1 MDLGNLASLRHFI
14 PEMILAAGILAIV
27 IIDLAVRDKSRLGAL
42 ALIAAAASLVAIGLE
57 PASSGA
63 WLFHRMLVFD
73 SFAIYFRALIALAA
87 VVAIW
92 MSIGSEEVQGCDQ
105 GEYYAILLASTF
117 AMFLMAESAN
127 LLMAYLALEFVSL
140 TSYILTGFLR
150 HNRRSLEAALKYL
163 IYGGVASGTMI
174 YGMSWIFGITGSLDF
189 SVINKAL
196 STPAHLPVLAV
207 FIALVLIL
215 TGMGYKVSSVPF
227 HMWAPDVYTG
237 APIPITTFL
246 AIGSKAAG
254 FALLTRFFFPAISHL
269 AAGGS
274 WTALAGVDWPQL
286 LLFVCIITM
295 TLGNL
300 AALQQTNMKR
310 LLAYSSIAQ
319 AGYALMGFVVLSN
332 DGIRAMLFYLFAY
345 YVMDA
350 GAFLV
355 VMIVANSTGREDV
368 EAYRGLA
375 WRGGIVPAVALTI
388 FLFSLTGIPLTVGFI
403 GKFYLFAAVIKG
415 QFYIL
420 AIVGIL
426 NSVVSLYYYLK
437 PIRMMFFEQPR
448 GDEGTVSFEAWNYG
462 LMGVLACA
470 TIVFGLYWSPII
482 SFANRSISFFLT
494 GQPLTPWRGGT
505 GSFEDYCAVVMEQ
518 HLLFQV
524 GADGLRQDH
533 HFEIFAL
540 AREVGDGVAMG
551 HRRRWLARLSGP
563 RPALQLR
570 SARSRRSV

>member
-1 MDLGNLASLRHFI
+1 IYTAITGFAFFAGMGLPGMSAFISEVLVLLGAWQTHPFMVVFGAATAILTAGYLLWTFQRIYLGPLNEKYKDFPDLSFREAFTLVPLGIIVLILGVYPHAILGLLNTSLVH
-14 PEMILAAGILAIV
+14 LNQVVLSIV
-27 IIDLAVRDKSRLGAL
+27 LIDLAVRDKSRLGGL
-42 ALIAAAASLVAIGLE
+42 ALIAAAASLLAIGLA
-57 PASSGA
+57 PALPGA

-73 SFAIYFRALIALAA
+73 SFAIYFRTLIALAA

-92 MSIGSEEVQGCDQ
+92 MSIGSAEVRSCDQ

-196 STPAHLPVLAV
+196 STPGHLPVLAV

-300 AALQQTNMKR
+300 AALQQTNMKQ

-403 GKFYLFAAVIKG
+403 GKF
-415 QFYIL
+415 
-420 AIVGIL
+420 
-426 NSVVSLYYYLK
+426 
-437 PIRMMFFEQPR
+437 
-448 GDEGTVSFEAWNYG
+448 
-462 LMGVLACA
+462 
-470 TIVFGLYWSPII
+470 
-482 SFANRSISFFLT
+482 
-494 GQPLTPWRGGT
+494 
-505 GSFEDYCAVVMEQ
+505 
-518 HLLFQV
+518 
-524 GADGLRQDH
+524 
-533 HFEIFAL
+533 
-540 AREVGDGVAMG
+540 
-551 HRRRWLARLSGP
+551 
-563 RPALQLR
+563 
-570 SARSRRSV
+570 

>member
-1 MDLGNLASLRHFI
+1 MDLGNFASVTYFL
-14 PEMILAAGILAIV
+14 PELLLAAGV
-27 IIDLAVRDKSRLGAL
+27 L
-42 ALIAAAASLVAIGLE
+42 ALIVLDLLLAQKHILGRLALLVAASSLLLVAME
-57 PASSGA
+57 PAQAASGA
-63 WLFHRMLVFD
+63 WLFHRMLVSD
-73 SFAIYFRALIALAA
+73 SFANFFRFLIAIAA
-87 VVAIW
+87 VIAIW
-92 MSIGSEEVQGCDQ
+92 MSIGSKEAQSCDQ

-127 LLMAYLALEFVSL
+127 LLMAYLSLEFVSL

-150 HNRRSLEAALKYL
+150 HNRRSQEAALKYL

-174 YGMSWIFGITGSLDF
+174 YGMSWIFGIAGSMDF
-189 SVINKAL
+189 SAINGAL
-196 STPAHLPVLAV
+196 TAGGTGASLGV

-215 TGMGYKVSSVPF
+215 TGMGYKVASVPF

-254 FALLTRFFFPAISHL
+254 FALLTRFFYPAISHL
-269 AAGGS
+269 TAGGS

-286 LLFVCIITM
+286 LLFVCVITM

-437 PIRMMFFEQPR
+437 PIRVMFFEQPR
-448 GDEGTVSFEAWNYG
+448 GDEGTVKFEAWNYG

-482 SFANRSISFFLT
+482 SFANRSISFFT
-494 GQPLTPWRGGT
+494 GPT
-505 GSFEDYCAVVMEQ
+505 
-518 HLLFQV
+518 
-524 GADGLRQDH
+524 
-533 HFEIFAL
+533 
-540 AREVGDGVAMG
+540 
-551 HRRRWLARLSGP
+551 
-563 RPALQLR
+563 
-570 SARSRRSV
+570 

>member
-14 PEMILAAGILAIV
+14 PEMILVAGILAIV
-27 IIDLAVRDKSRLGAL
+27 VIDLAVRNKSHLGAL
-42 ALIAAAASLVAIGLE
+42 ALIVSAASLIAIGVE
-57 PASSGA
+57 PPHAGA

-73 SFAIYFRALIALAA
+73 SFAIYFRALIALAT

-92 MSIGSEEVQGCDQ
+92 MSMGSAEVHGCDQ
-105 GEYYAILLASTF
+105 GEYYAILLSSTF

-174 YGMSWIFGITGSLDF
+174 YGMSWIFGITGALDF
-189 SVINKAL
+189 TVINKAL
-196 STPAHLPVLAV
+196 STPEHLPVLAV

-215 TGMGYKVSSVPF
+215 TGMGYKVASVPF

-237 APIPITTFL
+237 APIPVTTFL

-269 AAGGS
+269 ATTGS
-274 WTALAGVDWPQL
+274 GAWTALAGVDWPQL
-286 LLFVCIITM
+286 LLVVCIITM

-332 DGIRAMLFYLFAY
+332 DGIQAMMFYLFAY
-345 YVMDA
+345 YLMDA

-355 VMIVANSTGREDV
+355 VMIVANSTGREDID
-368 EAYRGLA
+368 AYRGLA

-403 GKFYLFAAVIKG
+403 GKFYLFAAVMRG

-420 AIVGIL
+420 ALVGIL
-426 NSVVSLYYYLK
+426 NSVVSLYYYLR
-437 PIRMMFFEQPR
+437 PIKTMFFDQPL
-448 GDEGTVSFEAWNYG
+448 GDEGTVVFDSWNYG

-470 TIVFGLYWSPII
+470 TIIFGLYWRPVLD
-482 SFANRSISFFLT
+482 FASRSLTFFT
-494 GQPLTPWRGGT
+494 G
-505 GSFEDYCAVVMEQ
+505 
-518 HLLFQV
+518 
-524 GADGLRQDH
+524 
-533 HFEIFAL
+533 
-540 AREVGDGVAMG
+540 
-551 HRRRWLARLSGP
+551 
-563 RPALQLR
+563 PA
-570 SARSRRSV
+570 